1 MIPSRMRRDKYKYS
15 MISVYR
21 EDDSDIYREY
31 FRYMD
36 FLNMYCAM
44 KDDVI
49 IIHPDV
55 TPTAFE
61 ETILQGNKERLCS
74 VQLTLHFDTEYGRII
89 FEQLVKGDSVMLNLN

>member
-31 FRYMD
+31 FRYID

-44 KDDVI
+44 KDDVSDCDDEI
-49 IIHPDV
+49 
-55 TPTAFE
+55 
-61 ETILQGNKERLCS
+61 S
-74 VQLTLHFDTEYGRII
+74 
-89 FEQLVKGDSVMLNLN
+89 